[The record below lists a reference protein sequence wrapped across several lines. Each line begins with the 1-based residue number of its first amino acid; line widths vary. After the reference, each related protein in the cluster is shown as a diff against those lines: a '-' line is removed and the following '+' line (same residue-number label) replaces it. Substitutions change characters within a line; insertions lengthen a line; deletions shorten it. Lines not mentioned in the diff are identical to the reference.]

1 MCELRG
7 VDSCGTVKKFIAGR
21 LTTEAEDTMSAVEKF
36 VPVLGR
42 VLLALVF
49 VLSGFG
55 KIWGIDA
62 TASQMASH
70 GIPLS
75 NVLVY
80 GVIALEFGGGLA
92 LMLGLFTRP
101 LALIFAVY
109 LLVLALVFH
118 NYWAMPAAVMHAQ
131 RVAFLEHFS
140 MLGGMLY
147 VFVFGAGPIS
157 VDALVGLERPR
168 AAMARA

>member
-1 MCELRG
+1 
-7 VDSCGTVKKFIAGR
+7 
-21 LTTEAEDTMSAVEKF
+21 MSAVEKF

-55 KIWGIDA
+55 KIWGIGA
-62 TASQMASH
+62 TAGQMASH
-70 GIPLS
+70 GIPLP

-101 LALIFAVY
+101 LALIFAIY
-109 LLVLALVFH
+109 LLILALVFH
-118 NYWAMPAAVMHAQ
+118 DYWAMPAAEMHAQ
-131 RVAFLEHFS
+131 RIAFLEHLS

-147 VFVFGAGPIS
+147 VFAFGAGPVSI
-157 VDALVGLERPR
+157 DALVGLERPGTV
-168 AAMARA
+168 AARA